1 MRVKVWML
9 LAVLIGNLALGACAP
24 LVGAGAVVAADE
36 IKEQEDGGDG
46 LF

>member
-1 MRVKVWML
+1 MTSKIWIL
-9 LAVLIGNLALGACAP
+9 LAVLSALGTSACAP

-36 IKEQEDGGDG
+36 IKEREDGDDG

>member
-1 MRVKVWML
+1 MTRKIWMA
-9 LAVLIGNLALGACAP
+9 LALMIGLGACAP

-36 IKEQEDGGDG
+36 IEEREDGDDG